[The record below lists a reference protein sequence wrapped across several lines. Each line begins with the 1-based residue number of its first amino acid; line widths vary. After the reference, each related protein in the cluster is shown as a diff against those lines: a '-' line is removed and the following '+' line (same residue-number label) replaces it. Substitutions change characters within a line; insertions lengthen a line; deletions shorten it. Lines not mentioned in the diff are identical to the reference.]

1 MSRSPYRPRRLPKP
15 DRRRALKLLAVSPDG
30 VTEAVMLANGFAAE
44 MLLELVRVRLA
55 TATGERVAIGPR
67 KIEVARL
74 RITEAGRQALKAME
88 P

>member
-1 MSRSPYRPRRLPKP
+1 MYRPPYRPRRLPKP

-30 VTEAVMLANGFAAE
+30 VTEAVLLANGFPPE
-44 MLLELVRVRLA
+44 MLLELVRARLA
-55 TATGERVAIGPR
+55 TATAERVAKGPR

-88 P
+88 S

>member
-1 MSRSPYRPRRLPKP
+1 MSRPPYRPRRLPKP
-15 DRRRALKLLAVSPDG
+15 DCRRALKLLAVCPDG

-55 TATGERVAIGPR
+55 TATGERVAMGPR

-74 RITEAGRQALKAME
+74 RITEAGRQALNAME